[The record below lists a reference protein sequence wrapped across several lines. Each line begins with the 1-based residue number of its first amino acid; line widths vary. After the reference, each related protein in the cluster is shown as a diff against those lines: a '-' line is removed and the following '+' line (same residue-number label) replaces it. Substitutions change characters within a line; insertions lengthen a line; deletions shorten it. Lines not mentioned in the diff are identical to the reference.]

1 MPFFY
6 DPPQLRL
13 RVGRRFLGYLVA
25 FVATWLFPMINRL
38 LQLSRGHSYPW
49 LMALHALSKPSM
61 GFFDSLV
68 YGSVW
73 AAVAHRRQFAA
84 DKAAHLA
91 NERRKGPLFT
101 SVWLSCVAF
110 Y

>member
-1 MPFFY
+1 M
-6 DPPQLRL
+6 
-13 RVGRRFLGYLVA
+13 GRRFLGYLVA

-91 NERRKGPLFT
+91 NERRKGARSFRRHHGYQ
-101 SVWLSCVAF
+101 CAF
-110 Y
+110 C